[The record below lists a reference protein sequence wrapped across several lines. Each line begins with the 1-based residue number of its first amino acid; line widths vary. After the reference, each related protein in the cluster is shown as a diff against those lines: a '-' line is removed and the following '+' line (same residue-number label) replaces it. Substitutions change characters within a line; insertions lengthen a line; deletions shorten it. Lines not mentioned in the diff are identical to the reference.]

1 MANVLVAG
9 RQARWESRGGVE
21 GHERRIAQRL
31 SIRVETVE
39 PMRPASHDDHFVEP
53 GFKRLEESR
62 GWVEFREV
70 VHRKSRREQGAEG
83 ALANHVRLLPAARGI
98 EKCVKPDLEDIA
110 YWRTVNL
117 GCRAKD
123 GFRVG
128 WYPEVHV
135 RGPPEPSSAARPK
148 RRNKPGSIWASS
160 RSKGRTTRWFGRW
173 RQPRRA
179 GRFIANGG
187 WSRSTARRS
196 TSPIRPPTARRSA
209 IRQRPAERARFP
221 KPRFVSLLENG
232 THVLFASRVGP
243 CASGEITLAKLKTP
257 EPLRQEF
264 YGLRMAHF
272 AIRSLLYEA
281 GGPGGR
287 RRSRSIIVPARGA
300 SGATQAG
307 PSGRDPLLGTNA
319 GFMRRSSPSCST
331 NVCVRAA
338 ACGVRAESS
347 VR

>member
-1 MANVLVAG
+1 MG
-9 RQARWESRGGVE
+9 RIPGSRPSQVTPRTRGRGRACESRPPAPGRARDRKMCQARPGG
-21 GHERRIAQRL
+21 HRILAHRQPWLPRERRIPGWL
-31 SIRVETVE
+31 VSGGT
-39 PMRPASHDDHFVEP
+39 RP
-53 GFKRLEESR
+53 G
-62 GWVEFREV
+62 
-70 VHRKSRREQGAEG
+70 
-83 ALANHVRLLPAARGI
+83 
-98 EKCVKPDLEDIA
+98 
-110 YWRTVNL
+110 T
-117 GCRAKD
+117 
-123 GFRVG
+123 
-128 WYPEVHV
+128 
-135 RGPPEPSSAARPK
+135 PEPSSAARPK

-232 THVLFASRVGP
+232 THVLFASRLGP

-272 AIRSLLYEA
+272 AIRELLHEA
-281 GGPGGR
+281 GGPGDR
-287 RRSRSIIVPARGA
+287 RRSRSILVPARGA
-300 SGATQAG
+300 SGATQAS
-307 PSGRDPLLGTNA
+307 PSGRAPLGTNT
-319 GFMRRSSPSCST
+319 GFMKRSSPSCST

-338 ACGVRAESS
+338 ACGIRAESS

>member
-1 MANVLVAG
+1 M
-9 RQARWESRGGVE
+9 
-21 GHERRIAQRL
+21 
-31 SIRVETVE
+31 E
-39 PMRPASHDDHFVEP
+39 PMRPASYDDHLVEP
-53 GFKRLEESR
+53 GFKNLEESR
-62 GWVEFREV
+62 EWVEFRDAG
-70 VHRKSRREQGAEG
+70 HRKSRHKQGAEG

-179 GRFIANGG
+179 
-187 WSRSTARRS
+187 
-196 TSPIRPPTARRSA
+196 
-209 IRQRPAERARFP
+209 ERARFP

-232 THVLFASRVGP
+232 THVLFASRLGP

-272 AIRSLLYEA
+272 AIR
-281 GGPGGR
+281 
-287 RRSRSIIVPARGA
+287 
-300 SGATQAG
+300 
-307 PSGRDPLLGTNA
+307 
-319 GFMRRSSPSCST
+319 
-331 NVCVRAA
+331 
-338 ACGVRAESS
+338 
-347 VR
+347 